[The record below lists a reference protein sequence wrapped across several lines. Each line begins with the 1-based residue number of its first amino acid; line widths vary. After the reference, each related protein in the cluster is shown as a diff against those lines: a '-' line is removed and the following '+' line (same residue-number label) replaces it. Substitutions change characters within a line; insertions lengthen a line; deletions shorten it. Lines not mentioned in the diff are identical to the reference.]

1 MAASFLQVSTPAED
15 LLLAPIEALRSAA
28 GLAAND
34 ASRDVEL
41 TELGKRVSAEIVEAC
56 RISVGETEE
65 EEGAEPTLRRETVK
79 ETFCGS
85 GRDVLV
91 LARRHNVK
99 IASVAEDGRTVTLD
113 ARALR
118 SEPGLLYRWID
129 GHQSFWTARE
139 IVVEYEAGFE
149 TVPFSLAGV
158 VVDLV
163 RLRLSQAAIDPLV
176 KSTRVEIVDVETVQ
190 TDRWVGSTPGA
201 DTAGLPP
208 EFMARLGRFFNPVA

>member
-1 MAASFLQVSTPAED
+1 MTTSFLQVITPAED
-15 LLLAPIEALRSAA
+15 LLLASLAAIRAAA
-28 GLAAND
+28 GLASSD
-34 ASRDVEL
+34 TSRDAEL
-41 TELGKRVSAEIVEAC
+41 TELGKRVSAEITEAC
-56 RISVGETEE
+56 RIAVGETEE
-65 EEGAEPTLRRETVK
+65 GEGAEPTLRRETVR

-85 GRDVLV
+85 GQDVLV

-99 IASVAEDGRTVTLD
+99 IVSVTEDGRPTTLD

-139 IVVEYEAGFE
+139 IVVEYDAGFE

-158 VVDLV
+158 AVDLV
-163 RLRLSQAAIDPLV
+163 RLRLSQASVDPLV

-201 DTAGLPP
+201 DTTGVPP
-208 EFMARLGRFFNPVA
+208 ELMARLGRYFNPVS